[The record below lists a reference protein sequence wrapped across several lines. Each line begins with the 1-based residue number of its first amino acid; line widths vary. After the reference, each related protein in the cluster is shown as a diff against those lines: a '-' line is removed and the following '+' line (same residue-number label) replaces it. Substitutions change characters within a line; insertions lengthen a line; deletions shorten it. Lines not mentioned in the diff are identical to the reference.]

1 MNFIFNY
8 RMLGVPE
15 FPYFR
20 PIELGDRDIF
30 RNILKQYR
38 PEVSEY
44 SFTNLFI
51 WRAHYEFQWALFKD
65 WIMIVCQ
72 NSQDSIYAMQPVGPS
87 SRRNAALKLLEW
99 LREERKADAPRI
111 ERADERLV
119 SELERE
125 GRFIIDEAR
134 EHFDYVYTKNDLAQ
148 LSGNKYHSKRNH
160 INQLLRTYSFVYD
173 RLMPE
178 HIQACLELQEKWCQL
193 RRCEED
199 LNLLGEWD
207 AVLEILAH
215 FDALKVEGGVITIE
229 GKVVAFIIGEMLN
242 DTTVVV
248 HIEKADP
255 EISGLY
261 QIINQQFCEK
271 SMQGAV
277 YVNREQDLGLPGLRK
292 AKMSYH
298 PHHFVKKYSVDNIFF
313 K

>member
-1 MNFIFNY
+1 MS
-8 RMLGVPE
+8 GVPE
-15 FPYFR
+15 FPYFKT
-20 PIELGDRDIF
+20 IELGDRSIF
-30 RNILKQYR
+30 LDILKQYQ

-51 WRAHYEFQWALFKD
+51 WRAYYKFQWAMFKD

-72 NSQDSIYAMQPVGPS
+72 NSQDSIYAMQPVGPA
-87 SRRNAALKLLEW
+87 SRSNAALKLLEW
-99 LREERKADAPRI
+99 LREERKVDTPHI

-134 EHFDYVYTKNDLAQ
+134 EHFDYVYTKNDLVL

-160 INQLLRTYSFVYD
+160 INQLLRAYPFMYD

-178 HIQACLELQEKWCQL
+178 HIQACLELQEKWCQA

-199 LNLLGEWD
+199 LNLLSEWD

-229 GKVVAFIIGEMLN
+229 GKVVAFTIGEMLN

-255 EISGLY
+255 EIPGLY
-261 QIINQQFCEK
+261 QVINQQFCEK

-277 YVNREQDLGLPGLRK
+277 YMNREQDLGLTGLRE
-292 AKMSYH
+292 AKMSYY
-298 PHHFVKKYSVDNIFF
+298 PHHFVKKYSVLAG
-313 K
+313 